1 MKTIL
6 VSIVSAM
13 REWLIKEVLESDP
26 AAQITVHHRELITI
40 TTHKL
45 HPAML
50 EGFPGV
56 CHAIDVTENPRVL
69 SLVHRA
75 LFVP

>member
-6 VSIVSAM
+6 ISIVAPM
-13 REWLIKEVLESDP
+13 RRWLIKEVLESDP
-26 AAQITVHHRELITI
+26 AAQITVHHAELLTI
-40 TTHKL
+40 KTAKL
-45 HPAML
+45 YPAML
-50 EGFPGV
+50 QGFPGV
-56 CHAIDVTENPRVL
+56 CHAIDVTETPRVL